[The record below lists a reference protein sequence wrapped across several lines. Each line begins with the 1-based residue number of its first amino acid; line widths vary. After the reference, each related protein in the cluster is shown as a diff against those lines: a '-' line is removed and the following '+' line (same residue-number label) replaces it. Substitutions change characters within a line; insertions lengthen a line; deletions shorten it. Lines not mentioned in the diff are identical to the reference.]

1 MKVYEVP
8 ESGKQARGKLIGNL
22 IKLSDDET
30 VSTVIR
36 VREFGE
42 NRNIVFITRDGVVK
56 KTELSLFANIN
67 KTGIRAITLK
77 EEDELKF
84 VGLTTGKRS

>member
-1 MKVYEVP
+1 M
-8 ESGKQARGKLIGNL
+8 

-67 KTGIRAITLK
+67 KTGIRNL
-77 EEDELKF
+77 L
-84 VGLTTGKRS
+84 R